1 MDDSLLREFELK
13 ANTVIISGV
22 MIWGIDGTTEQ
33 WTDPFHF
40 ELEFDAER
48 TGFKSYTFLFA
59 DISRASLTFNEYWAD
74 PYYWYHTERD
84 WEYVID
90 V

>member
-40 ELEFDAER
+40 ELDNIVKMIICLKMKINSKVKDSTKTMIIF
-48 TGFKSYTFLFA
+48 FKVY
-59 DISRASLTFNEYWAD
+59 
-74 PYYWYHTERD
+74 
-84 WEYVID
+84 
-90 V
+90 